1 MSVPNSK
8 IYQSYGRR
16 SSTEKS
22 SHGAIASGK
31 GGVGKTVITAN
42 LSLSLAQQ
50 FGTRNRPVVA
60 IDLDLGC
67 GNLNSCL
74 GVRSPNGT
82 INSFLSRKVPSLRH
96 ILTPTPQKHLHM
108 ICSSYSGSPEMALT
122 DSLKKN
128 LLDEASALE
137 ASWVLMDLGA
147 GTSGDVLDLFL
158 GATEKIIVITPEA
171 LSLHNA
177 FLFLKTLILHY
188 LWRELG
194 KEGLLSSVKPTWQKL
209 IDDRQDISIPELIDR
224 IRDWDRYAAYVL
236 TGLIDDLKIK
246 FLVNQ
251 YRGSS
256 ENSHLKNFHHL
267 LFKYLCVRTNISYLG
282 FVYFDEG
289 VRKSVQAIKLFLLD
303 SPENQAA
310 QDLRALAKRLAEDQK
325 MDTTP
330 PLHLPEET
338 EPLSSEDPQDSVVNG
353 FIGWAGDPVQRP
365 ENGTGNEVTDLAED
379 PAEEEELDANAPL
392 RVHEEVGPLSTD
404 LSSDRVSED
413 LIELAKNLDQQ
424 LHNGASIDTTAFVE
438 DPGRRNGAGIEV
450 TDLAEDLIQEEE
462 SDTSSPLHFHEEVGP
477 PSSDLPSDQTGT
489 DFTPVTEP
497 LEEEEASVSY
507 LAEDLEA
514 LSSEFP
520 QDLAAQD
527 ILELAK
533 HMAETQESSVE
544 DILALAERLARKEA
558 SLAGIIHRFSLRSDE
573 SIHPVGVPLGRP
585 PQRTLQYVC
594 GGLPSRALSG
604 RRVRPFVT
612 RTYE

>member
-1 MSVPNSK
+1 MAEGVQPRK
-8 IYQSYGRR
+8 AR
-16 SSTEKS
+16 TV
-22 SHGAIASGK
+22 AIASGK

-122 DSLKKN
+122 DSLKKT

-209 IDDRQDISIPELIDR
+209 IDDRQDISIPELIDG

-256 ENSHLKNFHHL
+256 ENSHLKNFHQL

-289 VRKSVQAIKLFLLD
+289 VRKSVQAIKPFLLD

-310 QDLRALAKRLAEDQK
+310 QNLRELAKRLAEDEE
-325 MDTTP
+325 MDSTP

-338 EPLSSEDPQDSVVNG
+338 EPLSSEYPQDSVVNG
-353 FIGWAGDPVQRP
+353 FIGWAGDPVHRP
-365 ENGTGNEVTDLAED
+365 ENGTGTEVTDLAED
-379 PAEEEELDANAPL
+379 PAEEEELDATTPL
-392 RVHEEVGPLSTD
+392 HVHEEVGPLSTD

-413 LIELAKNLDQQ
+413 LIELAKNLDQK
-424 LHNGASIDTTAFVE
+424 LHNGASIDTTALLAE
-438 DPGRRNGAGIEV
+438 GPGRRNGAGIEV

-462 SDTSSPLHFHEEVGP
+462 LDTSSPLHFHEEVGP
-477 PSSDLPSDQTGT
+477 LSSDLPSDQTGT
-489 DFTPVTEP
+489 DLTPVTEP
-497 LEEEEASVSY
+497 LEEEEEEEEEASASF
-507 LAEDLEA
+507 LSEDLEA
-514 LSSEFP
+514 LVSEFP
-520 QDLAAQD
+520 QDLAAKD

-533 HMAETQESSVE
+533 HMAETQDSSVE

-558 SLAGIIHRFSLRSDE
+558 S
-573 SIHPVGVPLGRP
+573 
-585 PQRTLQYVC
+585 
-594 GGLPSRALSG
+594 
-604 RRVRPFVT
+604 
-612 RTYE
+612 

>member
-1 MSVPNSK
+1 MVEGVRPRK
-8 IYQSYGRR
+8 AR
-16 SSTEKS
+16 TV
-22 SHGAIASGK
+22 AIASGK
-31 GGVGKTVITAN
+31 GGVGKTVVTAN
-42 LSLSLAQQ
+42 LSISLAQQ
-50 FGTRNRPVVA
+50 FGKRNGPVVA

-67 GNLNSCL
+67 GNLNACL

-82 INSFLSRKVPSLRH
+82 INSFLSRKVSSLQD

-122 DSLKKN
+122 DSLKTE
-128 LLDEASALE
+128 LLDQASALE

-147 GTSGDVLDLFL
+147 GTSADVLDLFL

-194 KEGLLSSVKPTWQKL
+194 KEGLLSAVKPTWQKM
-209 IDDRQDISIPELIDR
+209 IDDRQDIVIPELIDR

-236 TGLIDDLKIK
+236 TGLINDLKIK

-289 VRKSVQAIKLFLLD
+289 VRKSVQAIKPFLLEC
-303 SPENQAA
+303 PENQAA
-310 QDLRALAKRLAEDQK
+310 QDLRELAKRLAEDEE

-338 EPLSSEDPQDSVVNG
+338 ETFSSGYSQDSVVTG
-353 FIGWAGDPVQRP
+353 FMGWAGNPVQRP
-365 ENGTGNEVTDLAED
+365 ENGTETEVTDPTED
-379 PAEEEELDANAPL
+379 PAEEGELDAMTPL
-392 RVHEEVGPLSTD
+392 PIHEEVGPRSTD
-404 LSSDRVSED
+404 LSSDRVTED
-413 LIELAKNLDQQ
+413 LIELAKNLDQK
-424 LHNGASIDTTAFVE
+424 LHNGANTDITAVAE
-438 DPGRRNGAGIEV
+438 SLRPTDHPRSATEPTGQAEGPGRRNGAGIEV
-450 TDLAEDLIQEEE
+450 TDLAEDLIQEKEL
-462 SDTSSPLHFHEEVGP
+462 DTSSPLHFHEEVGP
-477 PSSDLPSDQTGT
+477 RSTDLPSDQTPIDT
-489 DFTPVTEP
+489 TPLTEP
-497 LEEEEASVSY
+497 SEEKEEEKEKEEEEEVFPFY
-507 LAEDLEA
+507 LSEDLES
-514 LSSEFP
+514 LSSEYP

-533 HMAETQESSVE
+533 HMAETQDSSVK

-558 SLAGIIHRFSLRSDE
+558 S
-573 SIHPVGVPLGRP
+573 
-585 PQRTLQYVC
+585 
-594 GGLPSRALSG
+594 
-604 RRVRPFVT
+604 
-612 RTYE
+612 

>member
-1 MSVPNSK
+1 LSVPNSK
-8 IYQSYGRR
+8 IY
-16 SSTEKS
+16 KS
-22 SHGAIASGK
+22 MAEGVQPRKARTVAIASGK
-31 GGVGKTVITAN
+31 GGVGKTVVTAN

-50 FGTRNRPVVA
+50 FGKRNGPVVA

-67 GNLNSCL
+67 GNLNACL

-82 INSFLSRKVPSLRH
+82 INSFLSRKVPSLQH
-96 ILTPTPQKHLHM
+96 ILTPTPQKHLHV

-122 DSLKKN
+122 DSLKKK

-147 GTSGDVLDLFL
+147 GTSADVLDLFL

-194 KEGLLSSVKPTWQKL
+194 KEGLLSAVKPTWQEM
-209 IDDRQDISIPELIDR
+209 IDDRQDIIIPELIDR

-236 TGLIDDLKIK
+236 TGLINDLKIK

-289 VRKSVQAIKLFLLD
+289 VRKSVQAIKPFLLD
-303 SPENQAA
+303 CPENQAA
-310 QDLRALAKRLAEDQK
+310 QDLRKLAKRLAEDEE

-338 EPLSSEDPQDSVVNG
+338 EPFSSEYPQASVVNG
-353 FIGWAGDPVQRP
+353 FMGWAGDPVEPP
-365 ENGTGNEVTDLAED
+365 ENGTGTEVTDLAED
-379 PAEEEELDANAPL
+379 PAEEEELDATTPL
-392 RVHEEVGPLSTD
+392 RIHEEVGPLSTD
-404 LSSDRVSED
+404 LSSEGVSED
-413 LIELAKNLDQQ
+413 LIELAKNLDQK
-424 LHNGASIDTTAFVE
+424 LHDGASIDITALAE
-438 DPGRRNGAGIEV
+438 NLRPPDDPGSETEITGLAEGPGWRNGAGIEV
-450 TDLAEDLIQEEE
+450 TDLAEDLLQEEE
-462 SDTSSPLHFHEEVGP
+462 LDTSSPLHFHEEVGP
-477 PSSDLPSDQTGT
+477 LSTDLPSDQTGT
-489 DFTPVTEP
+489 DVTPVTEP
-497 LEEEEASVSY
+497 LEEEEEASASY
-507 LAEDLEA
+507 LSEDLEA
-514 LSSEFP
+514 LSSEYP

-533 HMAETQESSVE
+533 HMAETQDSSVE

-558 SLAGIIHRFSLRSDE
+558 S
-573 SIHPVGVPLGRP
+573 
-585 PQRTLQYVC
+585 
-594 GGLPSRALSG
+594 
-604 RRVRPFVT
+604 
-612 RTYE
+612 

>member
-1 MSVPNSK
+1 MAEEV
-8 IYQSYGRR
+8 QSRKAR
-16 SSTEKS
+16 TV
-22 SHGAIASGK
+22 AIASGK
-31 GGVGKTVITAN
+31 GGVGKTIVTAN

-50 FGTRNRPVVA
+50 FGKRSGPVVA

-67 GNLNSCL
+67 GNLNACL

-82 INSFLSRKVPSLRH
+82 INSFLSKKVPSLHH

-122 DSLKKN
+122 DSSKKE

-147 GTSGDVLDLFL
+147 GTSVDVLDLFL

-194 KEGLLSSVKPTWQKL
+194 KEGFLSAVKPTWQKM
-209 IDDRQDISIPELIDR
+209 IDDRQDIIIPELIDR

-236 TGLIDDLKIK
+236 TGLINDLKIK

-282 FVYFDEG
+282 FVNFDEG
-289 VRKSVQAIKLFLLD
+289 VRKSVQGIKPFLLD
-303 SPENQAA
+303 CPENRAA
-310 QDLRALAKRLAEDQK
+310 QDLKELAKRLAEDK
-325 MDTTP
+325 EMDTTP

-338 EPLSSEDPQDSVVNG
+338 ESFSSEHPQDSAVNG
-353 FIGWAGDPVQRP
+353 FIGSAGDPVQQP
-365 ENGTGNEVTDLAED
+365 ENGTGTEVTDLAED
-379 PAEEEELDANAPL
+379 LAEEELDATTPL
-392 RVHEEVGPLSTD
+392 RIHEEVGPLSTD
-404 LSSDRVSED
+404 LSSDRATAD
-413 LIELAKNLDQQ
+413 LIELAKNLDQKLQ
-424 LHNGASIDTTAFVE
+424 DSSGADITALAESLRPPDYPDSESEINGMSE
-438 DPGRRNGAGIEV
+438 EGLSPQNGAGLEV
-450 TDLAEDLIQEEE
+450 TSLAEDLIQEEK
-462 SDTSSPLHFHEEVGP
+462 
-477 PSSDLPSDQTGT
+477 
-489 DFTPVTEP
+489 
-497 LEEEEASVSY
+497 LEEEELDSLASEY
-507 LAEDLEA
+507 
-514 LSSEFP
+514 P

-533 HMAETQESSVE
+533 HMAESQDSSAE

-558 SLAGIIHRFSLRSDE
+558 S
-573 SIHPVGVPLGRP
+573 
-585 PQRTLQYVC
+585 
-594 GGLPSRALSG
+594 
-604 RRVRPFVT
+604 
-612 RTYE
+612 

>member
-1 MSVPNSK
+1 MAEGVQP
-8 IYQSYGRR
+8 RR
-16 SSTEKS
+16 ARTV
-22 SHGAIASGK
+22 AIASGK

-82 INSFLSRKVPSLRH
+82 INSFLSRKAPSLQH
-96 ILTPTPQKHLHM
+96 LLTPTPQKHLHM

-122 DSLKKN
+122 DSLKKK

-137 ASWVLMDLGA
+137 AGWVLMDLGA

-194 KEGLLSSVKPTWQKL
+194 KESLLSSVKPAWQKL
-209 IDDRQDISIPELIDR
+209 IDDRQDISIPELIDG

-289 VRKSVQAIKLFLLD
+289 VRKSVQAIKPFLLD

-310 QDLRALAKRLAEDQK
+310 QNLRELAKRLAEDEE

-338 EPLSSEDPQDSVVNG
+338 ESFSSEYPQDSVVNG
-353 FIGWAGDPVQRP
+353 FVGWAGDPVQQP
-365 ENGTGNEVTDLAED
+365 ENGTGTEVTDLAED
-379 PAEEEELDANAPL
+379 LAEEEQLDSTTPL

-404 LSSDRVSED
+404 LSSGEVSED
-413 LIELAKNLDQQ
+413 LIELAKNLDQK
-424 LHNGASIDTTAFVE
+424 LHDGPSIDTTALAE
-438 DPGRRNGAGIEV
+438 SLRPPDHPGSETENSGLAKSQGRRNGAGIEV
-450 TDLAEDLIQEEE
+450 TDLAEDLIPEKEL
-462 SDTSSPLHFHEEVGP
+462 DTSSPLHFHEEVGP
-477 PSSDLPSDQTGT
+477 LSTDLLSDQTGT
-489 DFTPVTEP
+489 DVAPVTEP
-497 LEEEEASVSY
+497 LEKEEEEEASTSC
-507 LAEDLEA
+507 LAEDLETLA
-514 LSSEFP
+514 SEFH

-558 SLAGIIHRFSLRSDE
+558 S
-573 SIHPVGVPLGRP
+573 
-585 PQRTLQYVC
+585 
-594 GGLPSRALSG
+594 
-604 RRVRPFVT
+604 
-612 RTYE
+612 

>member
-1 MSVPNSK
+1 MAEGVHPRK
-8 IYQSYGRR
+8 AR
-16 SSTEKS
+16 TV
-22 SHGAIASGK
+22 AIASGK

-289 VRKSVQAIKLFLLD
+289 VRKSVQAIKPFLLD

-338 EPLSSEDPQDSVVNG
+338 EPLSSENPQDSVVNG

-413 LIELAKNLDQQ
+413 LIKLAKNLDQQ

-438 DPGRRNGAGIEV
+438 DPGRQNGAGIEV

-489 DFTPVTEP
+489 DVTPVTEP
-497 LEEEEASVSY
+497 LEEEEEEASASY

-558 SLAGIIHRFSLRSDE
+558 S
-573 SIHPVGVPLGRP
+573 
-585 PQRTLQYVC
+585 
-594 GGLPSRALSG
+594 
-604 RRVRPFVT
+604 
-612 RTYE
+612 

>member
-1 MSVPNSK
+1 MAEGVQPRK
-8 IYQSYGRR
+8 ARAV
-16 SSTEKS
+16 
-22 SHGAIASGK
+22 AIASGK

-82 INSFLSRKVPSLRH
+82 INSFLARKVPSLRH

-289 VRKSVQAIKLFLLD
+289 VRKSVQAIKPFLLD

-310 QDLRALAKRLAEDQK
+310 QDLRALAQRLAEDQK

-365 ENGTGNEVTDLAED
+365 ENGTGTEVTDLAED
-379 PAEEEELDANAPL
+379 PAEEEELEANAPL

-450 TDLAEDLIQEEE
+450 TDLAEDLIQEKE
-462 SDTSSPLHFHEEVGP
+462 SDNSSPLHFHEEVGP
-477 PSSDLPSDQTGT
+477 PSSDLPSDQTDT
-489 DFTPVTEP
+489 DVTPVTEP
-497 LEEEEASVSY
+497 LEEEEEEASASY

-558 SLAGIIHRFSLRSDE
+558 S
-573 SIHPVGVPLGRP
+573 
-585 PQRTLQYVC
+585 
-594 GGLPSRALSG
+594 
-604 RRVRPFVT
+604 
-612 RTYE
+612 

>member
-1 MSVPNSK
+1 MAEGVQPRK
-8 IYQSYGRR
+8 AR
-16 SSTEKS
+16 TV
-22 SHGAIASGK
+22 AIASGK

-67 GNLNSCL
+67 ENLNSCL

-122 DSLKKN
+122 ERLKKN

-289 VRKSVQAIKLFLLD
+289 VRKSVQAIKPFLLD

-310 QDLRALAKRLAEDQK
+310 QDLRAFGSASGRRSRDGYHPSFAPSRRK
-325 MDTTP
+325 P
-330 PLHLPEET
+330 SP
-338 EPLSSEDPQDSVVNG
+338 
-353 FIGWAGDPVQRP
+353 FRP
-365 ENGTGNEVTDLAED
+365 NTRRIRW
-379 PAEEEELDANAPL
+379 P
-392 RVHEEVGPLSTD
+392 TD
-404 LSSDRVSED
+404 LSDGLEIRFNGRKTAQGPKSPIWLRIQLKKRSWMPPPLCVSM
-413 LIELAKNLDQQ
+413 KKWG
-424 LHNGASIDTTAFVE
+424 HFR
-438 DPGRRNGAGIEV
+438 P
-450 TDLAEDLIQEEE
+450 
-462 SDTSSPLHFHEEVGP
+462 TSPR
-477 PSSDLPSDQTGT
+477 
-489 DFTPVTEP
+489 
-497 LEEEEASVSY
+497 
-507 LAEDLEA
+507 
-514 LSSEFP
+514 
-520 QDLAAQD
+520 
-527 ILELAK
+527 I
-533 HMAETQESSVE
+533 
-544 DILALAERLARKEA
+544 R
-558 SLAGIIHRFSLRSDE
+558 
-573 SIHPVGVPLGRP
+573 
-585 PQRTLQYVC
+585 
-594 GGLPSRALSG
+594 
-604 RRVRPFVT
+604 
-612 RTYE
+612 

>member
-1 MSVPNSK
+1 MAEEV
-8 IYQSYGRR
+8 QSRKAR
-16 SSTEKS
+16 TV
-22 SHGAIASGK
+22 AIASGK
-31 GGVGKTVITAN
+31 GGVGKTVVTAN

-50 FGTRNRPVVA
+50 FGKRSGPVVA

-67 GNLNSCL
+67 GNLNACL

-82 INSFLSRKVPSLRH
+82 INSFLSKKVPSLQH
-96 ILTPTPQKHLHM
+96 ILTPTPQKYLHM

-122 DSLKKN
+122 DSSKRE

-147 GTSGDVLDLFL
+147 GTSADVLDLFL

-209 IDDRQDISIPELIDR
+209 IDDRQNISIPELIDR

-289 VRKSVQAIKLFLLD
+289 VRKSVQGIKPFLLD
-303 SPENQAA
+303 CPESQAA
-310 QDLRALAKRLAEDQK
+310 RDLKELAKRLAEDEE

-338 EPLSSEDPQDSVVNG
+338 EPFSSQPPQDSLANG
-353 FIGWAGDPVQRP
+353 FIGWAGDPVQQP
-365 ENGTGNEVTDLAED
+365 ENGTGTEVTDLAED
-379 PAEEEELDANAPL
+379 LAEEEELDATTPL
-392 RVHEEVGPLSTD
+392 RIHEEVGPLSTD
-404 LSSDRVSED
+404 PSSDRASAE
-413 LIELAKNLDQQ
+413 LIQLAKNLDQE
-424 LHNGASIDTTAFVE
+424 LRDSPSTDITALAE
-438 DPGRRNGAGIEV
+438 SLRPPDHPGSETEISELAEEGPGPQNGAGLEV
-450 TDLAEDLIQEEE
+450 MGLAEDRIQEEE
-462 SDTSSPLHFHEEVGP
+462 LETSSPL
-477 PSSDLPSDQTGT
+477 
-489 DFTPVTEP
+489 TEP
-497 LEEEEASVSY
+497 LEEEEKEEASPSN
-507 LAEDLEA
+507 LSEDLDSLA
-514 LSSEFP
+514 SEYP

-533 HMAETQESSVE
+533 HMAETQDSSAE

-558 SLAGIIHRFSLRSDE
+558 S
-573 SIHPVGVPLGRP
+573 
-585 PQRTLQYVC
+585 
-594 GGLPSRALSG
+594 
-604 RRVRPFVT
+604 
-612 RTYE
+612 

>member
-1 MSVPNSK
+1 MAEGVQPRK
-8 IYQSYGRR
+8 AR
-16 SSTEKS
+16 TV
-22 SHGAIASGK
+22 AIASGK
-31 GGVGKTVITAN
+31 GGVGKTIITAN

-50 FGTRNRPVVA
+50 FGKRHGPVVA

-82 INSFLSRKVPSLRH
+82 INSFLSSKVPSLQH

-108 ICSSYSGSPEMALT
+108 ICSSYSGSPERALT
-122 DSLKKN
+122 DSLKKE

-147 GTSGDVLDLFL
+147 GTSADVLDLFL

-194 KEGLLSSVKPTWQKL
+194 KEGFLSAVKPTWQKM
-209 IDDRQDISIPELIDR
+209 IDDRQDIIIPELIDR

-236 TGLIDDLKIK
+236 TGLINDLKIK

-282 FVYFDEG
+282 FVNFDEG
-289 VRKSVQAIKLFLLD
+289 VRKSVQGIKPFLLD
-303 SPENQAA
+303 CPENRAA
-310 QDLRALAKRLAEDQK
+310 QDLKELAKRLAEHEE

-330 PLHLPEET
+330 PLHLPEDT
-338 EPLSSEDPQDSVVNG
+338 ESFSSEQPQDSVVNG
-353 FIGWAGDPVQRP
+353 FIGWAGDPVQQP
-365 ENGTGNEVTDLAED
+365 ENGTGTEVTDLAED
-379 PAEEEELDANAPL
+379 LAEEEELDAATPL
-392 RVHEEVGPLSTD
+392 RIHEEVGPLSTD
-404 LSSDRVSED
+404 LSSDQASAE
-413 LIELAKNLDQQ
+413 LIQLAKNLDQE
-424 LHNGASIDTTAFVE
+424 LRDSSGTDITALAE
-438 DPGRRNGAGIEV
+438 SLRPPNHPGSETEINERAEEGPGPQNGAGLEV
-450 TDLAEDLIQEEE
+450 MGLAEDLIQEEE
-462 SDTSSPLHFHEEVGP
+462 LETYSPL
-477 PSSDLPSDQTGT
+477 
-489 DFTPVTEP
+489 TEP
-497 LEEEEASVSY
+497 LEEEEKEEEEASPSY
-507 LAEDLEA
+507 LSEDSDSLA
-514 LSSEFP
+514 SEYP
-520 QDLAAQD
+520 QDIAAQD

-533 HMAETQESSVE
+533 HMAETQDSSAE

-558 SLAGIIHRFSLRSDE
+558 S
-573 SIHPVGVPLGRP
+573 
-585 PQRTLQYVC
+585 
-594 GGLPSRALSG
+594 
-604 RRVRPFVT
+604 
-612 RTYE
+612 